1 VVLIQFL
8 PLRTH
13 PVFGEVVAR
22 SQEGRHVPRI
32 VEQIAPGVY
41 RVDAVKI
48 PYVIS
53 VLLIRD
59 GKGWVLVDT
68 GRSGLRIQQAL
79 DAVGAGPDKLKR
91 IYLTHHHSEHISGLP
106 TIRWWAPD
114 AELVTSEYEAQI
126 ISGER
131 APDPLSDPLSS
142 YIAVRNLP
150 TVPIDDI
157 HTISE
162 GYEFAG
168 FRVISTPG
176 HTGGHTSLLN
186 KRHGLLFTAD
196 AFGRIPE
203 IRVGVNDAIS
213 TDPIEARRSA
223 EKLLKEEFST
233 VVFSHGKPVRGEDV
247 KWRLRRVVNRYG
259 Y

>member
-22 SQEGRHVPRI
+22 SQEGRHVPKI

-48 PYVIS
+48 PYVVS

-59 GKGWVLVDT
+59 GEGWVLVDT

-79 DAVGAGPDKLKR
+79 DAVGAGPEKLKR
-91 IYLTHHHSEHISGLP
+91 IYLTHHHSEHVSGLP

-186 KRHGLLFTAD
+186 KRHRLLFTAD

-233 VVFSHGKPVRGEDV
+233 VVFSHGKPVQGEDV
-247 KWRLRRVVNRYG
+247 KWRLRRVVDRHG